1 MKSDYSYTVQIVYN
15 NFIWPEVSHG
25 QEREIAEHA
34 QVVLDAREFYEDATI
49 AQMYDPDYDW
59 LYPELTA
66 AHHALDAAVE
76 QAYGLEPGCDEKIM
90 VERLFQLY
98 AKTIKRLSA

>member
-1 MKSDYSYTVQIVYN
+1 MDAGRGRPNEKRLQLYRSNCLN

-90 VERLFQLY
+90 VER
-98 AKTIKRLSA
+98 

>member
-1 MKSDYSYTVQIVYN
+1 MALTPTTLPRQRRISLLKRRHQPTIHRWIQ
-15 NFIWPEVSHG
+15 
-25 QEREIAEHA
+25 A
-34 QVVLDAREFYEDATI
+34 QVVLDARELYEDATI